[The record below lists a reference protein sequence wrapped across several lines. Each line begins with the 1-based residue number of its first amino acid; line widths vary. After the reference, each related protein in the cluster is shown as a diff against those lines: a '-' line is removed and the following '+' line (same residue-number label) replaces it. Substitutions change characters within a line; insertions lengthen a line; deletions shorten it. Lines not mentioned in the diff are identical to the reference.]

1 MIISKTPFR
10 ISFAGGGTDLSAFY
24 RKEYGCVT
32 STAINKYMYIAVHK
46 YFDKKKILLKYS
58 KTEFVDSV
66 EKIEHPIF
74 REALRLVGIESGIEI
89 TSFADIP
96 SGTGLGSSCTF
107 TVGLLHALYAF
118 KGKFV
123 SAERLAREAAHIE
136 INILGEPIGPQDQY
150 AAAFGN
156 LNHIRFNPDDQVDVT
171 PIICS
176 TETKVQLQKNL
187 LLFYTGITRST
198 KDVLSEQKKNT
209 ESDSKKFEN
218 LQKMKQLAEELRDAL
233 NDNNLSQFGE
243 ILHKGWLLKRELAS
257 SITNPEIDQYY
268 EAALEAGAIGGK
280 LLGAGGGGFLLFYC
294 AEEKKERIRAAL
306 PLEEIPFAFD
316 TQGSKIIYV
325 GDKNE

>member
-10 ISFAGGGTDLSAFY
+10 ISFAGGGTDLKVFY
-24 RKEYGCVT
+24 SKEYGCVT

-46 YFDKKKILLKYS
+46 YFDKRKILLKYS
-58 KTEFVDSV
+58 KTEFVDSI

-96 SGTGLGSSCTF
+96 SGSGLGSSCTF
-107 TVGLLHALYAF
+107 TVGLLHALYAY

-123 SAERLAREAAHIE
+123 SAERLAREAAYLE
-136 INILGEPIGPQDQY
+136 IDILGEPIGPQDQY

-156 LNHIRFNPDDQVDVT
+156 LNHIRFNPDGKVDVT

-176 TETKVQLQKNL
+176 AETKIQLQKNL
-187 LLFYTGITRST
+187 LLFYTGMTRST
-198 KDVLSEQKKNT
+198 KDVLTEQKKNT
-209 ESDSKKFEN
+209 ETDSKKFEN
-218 LQKMKQLAEELRDAL
+218 LQKMKYLAEELRDAL
-233 NDNNLSQFGE
+233 NNNNITQFGE

-257 SITNPEIDQYY
+257 TITNPDIDLWY
-268 EAALEAGAIGGK
+268 ETALKAGAIGGK

-294 AEEKKERIRAAL
+294 PEEKKQSVIAAL
-306 PLEEIPFAFD
+306 PLEHIPFDFD
-316 TQGSKIIYV
+316 NNGSKIIYV
-325 GDKNE
+325 GDK

>member
-10 ISFAGGGTDLSAFY
+10 ISFAGGGTDLKAFY
-24 RKEYGCVT
+24 SKEYGCVT

-46 YFDKKKILLKYS
+46 YFDKRKILLKYS
-58 KTEFVDSV
+58 KTEFVDSI

-96 SGTGLGSSCTF
+96 SGSGLGSSCTF
-107 TVGLLHALYAF
+107 TVGLLHALYAY

-123 SAERLAREAAHIE
+123 SAERLAREAAHLE
-136 INILGEPIGPQDQY
+136 IDILGEPIGPQDQY

-156 LNHIRFNPDDQVDVT
+156 LNHIRFNPDGKVDVT
-171 PIICS
+171 PIICNP
-176 TETKVQLQKNL
+176 ETKMQLQKNL

-198 KDVLSEQKKNT
+198 KTVLTEQQKNT
-209 ESDSKKFEN
+209 ETDSKKFEN
-218 LQKMKQLAEELRDAL
+218 LQKMKYLAEELRDAL
-233 NDNNLSQFGE
+233 NNNTITQFGE

-257 SITNPEIDQYY
+257 TITNPDIDVWY
-268 EAALEAGAIGGK
+268 ETALRAGAIGGK

-294 AEEKKERIRAAL
+294 PEEKKHSVIAAL
-306 PLEEIPFAFD
+306 PLEHVSFD
-316 TQGSKIIYV
+316 FDNNGSKIIYV
-325 GDKNE
+325 GDK

>member
-10 ISFAGGGTDLSAFY
+10 ISFAGGGTDLKAFY
-24 RKEYGCVT
+24 GKEYGCVT
-32 STAINKYMYIAVHK
+32 STSINKYMYIAVHK

-58 KTEFVDSV
+58 KTEFVDSI

-123 SAERLAREAAHIE
+123 SADRLAKEAAHIE

-156 LNHIRFNPDDQVDVT
+156 LNHIRFHPDDKVDVI
-171 PIICS
+171 PIICDP
-176 TETKVQLQKNL
+176 ETKTQLQKNL
-187 LLFYTGITRST
+187 LLFYTGITRAT
-198 KDVLSEQKKNT
+198 KDVLTEQKKNT
-209 ESDSKKFEN
+209 ESDAKKFEN
-218 LQKMKQLAEELRDAL
+218 LQKMKALAEELQDAL
-233 NDNNLSQFGE
+233 NQNNLTQFGE

-257 SITNPEIDQYY
+257 SISNPEIDQYY
-268 EAALEAGAIGGK
+268 DAALNAGAIGGK

-294 AEEKKERIRAAL
+294 PEEKKERVIAAL
-306 PLEEIPFAFD
+306 PLEHIPFAFD

-325 GDKNE
+325 GDK